1 MSAGAE
7 QLGEPRNRRLSG
19 DLVEVSQE
27 ACRKQTN
34 QAYYTSSSDFSTGI
48 IQITFPGSQF
58 AETTEASSSWKL
70 KKR

>member
-7 QLGEPRNRRLSG
+7 QLGEPRNHPLSSH
-19 DLVEVSQE
+19 LVEVSQE
-27 ACRKQTN
+27 VCRKQTK
-34 QAYYTSSSDFSTGI
+34 QTYYTSSDFSTGI